1 MASNLKKEEI
11 LEGPGDGI
19 PRVAQAIAAVS
30 AKHRA
35 KALGTA
41 EQSNLQTLQELGA
54 EAAPLKLYL
63 SEDLL
68 RYIADEANRSGHSLN
83 SEIVRRLLE
92 SRAQDA
98 RQAALQQIE
107 STAVAVESTMD
118 AVQRLLT
125 LVKPSI
131 PIDLPELDH
140 AERRAKR
147 S

>member
-41 EQSNLQTLQELGA
+41 KQSNLQTLQELGA

-98 RQAALQQIE
+98 RAAALQQIE

-131 PIDLPELDH
+131 PISS
-140 AERRAKR
+140 ARARSRRAPAKR